1 MSEPQ
6 QPAVPTDRYG
16 AARPAGGAGSRRGP
30 LGRGARAAVAAVLAA
45 AVAATAW
52 FAILQQRSD
61 PVAYDVVGFDVLGP
75 EEVEVTFQVHMPVG
89 TTATC
94 TVEALAPSY
103 AQVGALDVPV
113 GPAESRTSAYVVTV
127 GTSQEATSAVV
138 AGCTATGD

>member
-16 AARPAGGAGSRRGP
+16 SARPAGGPAPRGGT
-30 LGRGARAAVAAVLAA
+30 LGRGARVAIAVALAA
-45 AVAATAW
+45 AVALTAW
-52 FAILQQRSD
+52 FAMLQQRSD
-61 PVAYDVVGFDVLGP
+61 PVAHDVVGFDVLGP
-75 EEVEVTFQVHMPVG
+75 EEVAVTFQVHMPVG

-103 AQVGALDVPV
+103 AQVGTLDVPV
-113 GPAESRTSAYVVTV
+113 GPAETRTSAYEVTV

-138 AGCTATGD
+138 AGCTATGG